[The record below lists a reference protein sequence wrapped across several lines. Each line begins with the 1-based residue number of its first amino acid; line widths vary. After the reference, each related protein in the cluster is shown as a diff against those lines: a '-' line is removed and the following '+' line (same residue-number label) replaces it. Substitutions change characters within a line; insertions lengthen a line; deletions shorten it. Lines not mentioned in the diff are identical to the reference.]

1 MTPPVRPRLAL
12 LAVALLAVAGAGWV
26 ALQRP
31 LPVEGPAPADG
42 YTRLPGVVH
51 VHTALSDGG
60 GSPEEVVA
68 AARRSGLRFLA
79 ITDHNNLDAKPM
91 EGERDG
97 LLVIVGVEVSTIA
110 GHIVGLGIPDP
121 AFRFSGDPADAL
133 DDIRELGGHA
143 FAAHPLNA
151 RSDFLY
157 GAWDLPGPWGMEL
170 LNGDSQWRE
179 AGWLALLRTGALY
192 ALNSR
197 YALLGSLSPPEA
209 ALARWDQLLAR
220 RDVAGIAGADAHSR
234 VPLSRKRGLR
244 FPSYESLFA
253 LVRNYVLLE
262 QPLSGDFARD
272 SRVVI
277 EALARGRSYLGVDG
291 IAPAPAFSFV
301 AEAGGRRWTMGD
313 TVVDGLPRLRA
324 GGAMPRGAL
333 VRLLKDG
340 RPVIESEGP
349 LDTFATGTGVYRVE
363 VRVPGRA
370 LPWILTNPIYVF
382 PPAAAEERRRA
393 GEWPAATAPAAAAVL
408 DDFEGEPRFAAEFDA
423 SSEMNREAVEAGAGV
438 NGSRAARLEF
448 RLGEPGEG
456 RPYTW
461 CALVNRERRDLSGR
475 KGLVFSIKADG
486 VYRSWVQVR
495 DANPASEDAGEEW
508 WFASVR
514 TSREWRRVAIPF
526 ERLRTLNKK
535 SDGRLDLD
543 RVRGLVFVLDHAAVK
558 PGTRGRIWI
567 DDLGVY

>member
-1 MTPPVRPRLAL
+1 
-12 LAVALLAVAGAGWV
+12 VAFR
-26 ALQRP
+26 RP
-31 LPVEGPAPADG
+31 LPVEGAAPADG
-42 YTRLPGVVH
+42 YTRLAGVVH
-51 VHTALSDGG
+51 VHTTLSDGG
-60 GSPEEVVA
+60 GTPEEVVA

-79 ITDHNNLDAKPM
+79 ITDHNNLDAKPF
-91 EGERDG
+91 EGEREG
-97 LLVIVGVEVSTIA
+97 LLVIVGTEVSTIA

-151 RSDFLY
+151 RADFLY
-157 GAWDLPGPWGMEL
+157 AAWDQPGPWGMEL
-170 LNGDSQWRE
+170 VNGDSQWRE
-179 AGWLALLRTGALY
+179 AGWLALLRTSALY

-197 YALLGSLSPPEA
+197 YALLGSLSPPDA
-209 ALARWDQLLAR
+209 ALARWDQLLAG

-234 VPLSRKRGLR
+234 VPVSRKRGVR
-244 FPSYESLFA
+244 FPSYESLFG

-262 QPLSGDFARD
+262 RPLSGDFTRD

-277 EALARGRSYLGVDG
+277 EALARGRCYVGVDG
-291 IAPAPAFSFV
+291 LAPAAAFSFI

-313 TVVDGLPRLRA
+313 TVSEGLPRLRA
-324 GGAMPRGAL
+324 GGALPRGAT

-340 RPVIESEGP
+340 RPVLESEGS
-349 LDTFATGTGVYRVE
+349 LDTFATAAGVYRVE
-363 VRVPGRA
+363 VRVPGHA
-370 LPWILTNPIYVF
+370 LPWILSNPIYVF
-382 PPAAAEERRRA
+382 PPELAEGRRRA
-393 GEWPAATAPAAAAVL
+393 GEWPAAAPPPNAVAVL
-408 DDFEGEPRFAAEFDA
+408 DDFEGEQHFEPEFDA
-423 SSEMNREAVEAGAGV
+423 ASEMNRAAVEAGAGV
-438 NGSRAARLEF
+438 GGSRAARLEF
-448 RLGEPGEG
+448 RLGEPGPG

-461 CALVNRERRDLSGR
+461 CALVNRQARDLSGR
-475 KGLVFSIKADG
+475 RGLVFSIRADG

-495 DANPASEDAGEEW
+495 DANPASADAGEEW

-514 TSREWRRVAIPF
+514 TSPEWRRVAIPF

-543 RVRGLVFVLDHAAVK
+543 KVRGLVFVLDHAAVK